1 MRHKTVKTKDV
12 RRFQQAIDD
21 LLERPEGTEG
31 MGVLWGPPGTG
42 KSTTLAYFTNQY
54 DGIFIRALT
63 CSTVTS
69 ILGDICIAL
78 GWVSDNPNKKRMLRK
93 ADMVEFIIRKLTR
106 GESGEPD
113 PAPRPIFVDEADYC
127 FRNFELMDILRDI
140 YDLSGCPVIF
150 VGMEDIARKIKEQ
163 GRFARRITQWI
174 EYMGLDH
181 DDTIQ
186 VANECCDV
194 ELSPDLLEYIHKE
207 TSGNIGRLIIAITR
221 IERHAKATN
230 KTLITHEIWGERPL
244 YFDQPTFGR
253 KKNGSD
259 SHRTP

>member
-1 MRHKTVKTKDV
+1 MRHKTVKIKDV
-12 RRFQQAIDD
+12 RNFRQAIDD
-21 LLERPEGTEG
+21 LLDRPAGTEG

-42 KSTTLAYFTNQY
+42 KSTSLAYFTNQY

-69 ILGDICIAL
+69 ILGDICTAL

-93 ADMVEFIIRKLTR
+93 ADMVDYIVRKLTC
-106 GESGEPD
+106 GDAGD
-113 PAPRPIFVDEADYC
+113 PVPAARPIFVDEADYC

-174 EYMGLDH
+174 EYKGLDQE
-181 DDTIQ
+181 DTFL
-186 VANECCDV
+186 VAQECCEV
-194 ELSPDLLEYIHKE
+194 EQTADLLEYVHRE
-207 TSGNIGRLIIAITR
+207 TAGNIGRLIIGLTR
-221 IERHAKATN
+221 VERYAKANGINLVTR
-230 KTLITHEIWGERPL
+230 EIWGDRPL
-244 YFDQPTFGR
+244 FFDQPVFGR
-253 KKNGSD
+253 KK
-259 SHRTP
+259 TPRM

>member
-12 RRFQQAIDD
+12 RNFQQALDD
-21 LLERPEGTEG
+21 LLDRPEGTEG

-42 KSTTLAYFTNQY
+42 KSTSLAYFTNAY

-69 ILGDICIAL
+69 LLGDICTAL
-78 GWVSDNPNKKRMLRK
+78 GWVSSNPNKRRMLRK

-113 PAPRPIFVDEADYC
+113 PLPRPIFVDEADYC
-127 FRNFELMDILRDI
+127 FRQFELMDILRDI

-174 EYMGLDH
+174 EYKGLDLE
-181 DDTIQ
+181 DTIQ
-186 VANECCDV
+186 VSSEVCDI
-194 ELSPDLLEYIHKE
+194 ELSRELIEYVHKE
-207 TSGNIGRLIIAITR
+207 TSGNIGRQIIALTR
-221 IERHAKATN
+221 IERHARATN
-230 KTLITHEIWGERPL
+230 KTLIDLGTWGDRPL
-244 YFDQPTFGR
+244 YFDQPTFAR
-253 KKNGSD
+253 KRISA
-259 SHRTP
+259 